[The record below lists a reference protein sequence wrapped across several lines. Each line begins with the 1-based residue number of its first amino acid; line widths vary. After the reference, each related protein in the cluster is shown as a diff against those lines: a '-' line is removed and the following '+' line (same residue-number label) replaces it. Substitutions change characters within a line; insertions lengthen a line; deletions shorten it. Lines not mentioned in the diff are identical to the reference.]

1 MLRKRP
7 VETLTQ
13 AGKRPVET
21 LTQAGKRLQ
30 CV

>member
-7 VETLTQ
+7 VETLTE

-21 LTQAGKRLQ
+21 VTQAGKRLQ